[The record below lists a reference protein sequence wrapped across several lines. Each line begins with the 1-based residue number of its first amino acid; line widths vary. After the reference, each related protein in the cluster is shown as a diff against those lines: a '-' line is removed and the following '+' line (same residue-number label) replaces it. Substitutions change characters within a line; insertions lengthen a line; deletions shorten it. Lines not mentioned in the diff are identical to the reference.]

1 MIIYLH
7 QTVETIKKIS
17 MKYAESA
24 FQQYIKGSQ
33 NPDPTAQ
40 KLGTPGHGTPPT
52 KYNEAYQW
60 GWYTVSKQQFTALLQ
75 KTNAG

>member
-1 MIIYLH
+1 
-7 QTVETIKKIS
+7 

-60 GWYTVSKQQFTALLQ
+60 G
-75 KTNAG
+75 